1 MAGLL
6 PALLLALFGA
16 WCGTFAWGATAPAS
30 AAGAVLLLGT
40 LAWTRVSWRDPL
52 RLGTAGRLLPAALWI
67 AAAASAWASPVPRA
81 GRIAILML
89 PAFLALPAA
98 MARCWR
104 RETDR
109 RWGLRALAV
118 VVAGVA
124 LWSLVD
130 WWFLGSPRPAM
141 PLGHHNLL
149 AAWLVILL
157 PLAVLPARETGPW
170 RLAGLAAGSFALLAI
185 LASRSLA
192 GFAALALVAV
202 AGFAGR
208 AGERQRRWW
217 AILLALAL
225 LVSFLQLPRLLRIAA
240 GQDPSA
246 RARSAY
252 LEAGW
257 KGFAARPMLGW
268 GPGSAAWTAAAFLDP
283 VPGVNP
289 RGEAVGE
296 LHSLPAQLAYE
307 LGLTGLLLSF
317 ALPVLFFIRRMGER
331 QEGRDPALLA
341 AGLLGL
347 MAGAVAALGSGAL
360 AVTALPV
367 AGVVA
372 AGAALAGSGR
382 GKARPE
388 SPWPVW
394 GYAVLVLFALFP
406 LERAHWHYDRA
417 VALDLRNDSP
427 RAEDE
432 LAEAMRLD
440 PSFPLY
446 PARLALLLNRRPGA
460 NPSAAAELARRGAS
474 QGRGVPSLWMIAGI
488 LGYTAQRPWAGDAL
502 DRACRLDSFNP
513 IPPFY
518 QLLNKPGR
526 PDAAAYGA
534 HALLAEPRLATAL
547 FWERH
552 PPLLGGALKAIEV
565 WPGVDAGWKQALLA
579 ATAASATTSPQGTP
593 GPVEVLPL
601 VLDTE
606 QAETI
611 SLPVFRRRQWPAR
624 WGLVQVR
631 SEVLARFNLPPA
643 AAAPAT
649 SAVAFAAVPC
659 RRRSV
664 REQELLR
671 P

>member
-1 MAGLL
+1 L
-6 PALLLALFGA
+6 P
-16 WCGTFAWGATAPAS
+16 
-30 AAGAVLLLGT
+30 V
-40 LAWTRVSWRDPL
+40 
-52 RLGTAGRLLPAALWI
+52 
-67 AAAASAWASPVPRA
+67 
-81 GRIAILML
+81 
-89 PAFLALPAA
+89 
-98 MARCWR
+98 
-104 RETDR
+104 
-109 RWGLRALAV
+109 
-118 VVAGVA
+118 
-124 LWSLVD
+124 
-130 WWFLGSPRPAM
+130 
-141 PLGHHNLL
+141 
-149 AAWLVILL
+149 
-157 PLAVLPARETGPW
+157 
-170 RLAGLAAGSFALLAI
+170 
-185 LASRSLA
+185 
-192 GFAALALVAV
+192 
-202 AGFAGR
+202 
-208 AGERQRRWW
+208 
-217 AILLALAL
+217 
-225 LVSFLQLPRLLRIAA
+225 
-240 GQDPSA
+240 
-246 RARSAY
+246 
-252 LEAGW
+252 
-257 KGFAARPMLGW
+257 
-268 GPGSAAWTAAAFLDP
+268 
-283 VPGVNP
+283 
-289 RGEAVGE
+289 
-296 LHSLPAQLAYE
+296 QLAYE
-307 LGLTGLLLSF
+307 LGLTGLLLSC

-394 GYAVLVLFALFP
+394 GYAVLVLLVLFP

-417 VALDLRNDSP
+417 VASDLRNDSP

-432 LAEAMRLD
+432 LAEAMGLD

-446 PARLALLLNRRPGA
+446 PARLAMLLNRRPGA
-460 NPSAAAELARRGAS
+460 NPSAAAELALRGAGN
-474 QGRGVPSLWMIAGI
+474 GRGVPSLWMIAGI

-518 QLLNKPGR
+518 QLLNKPGG

-534 HALLAEPRLATAL
+534 HALLAEPKLAAAL

-552 PPLLGGALKAIEV
+552 PPLLGGALKAIET

-579 ATAASATTSPQGTP
+579 ATTETGTPPPQGTP

-601 VLDTE
+601 VLDTAE
-606 QAETI
+606 AETI

-631 SEVLARFNLPPA
+631 SDVLARFNLPPA

-649 SAVAFAAVPC
+649 SVVAFAAVPC

>member
-16 WCGTFAWGATAPAS
+16 WCGTFAWGAAAPAS
-30 AAGAVLLLGT
+30 AAAAVLLLGT
-40 LAWTRVSWRDPL
+40 LAWVGAPWRDPL
-52 RLGTAGRLLPAALWI
+52 RLGVAGRLLPAALWI
-67 AAAASAWASPVPRA
+67 AAAASAWVSPVPRA
-81 GRIAILML
+81 GRVAVLLL

-98 MARCWR
+98 MERCWR
-104 RETDR
+104 READR
-109 RWGLRALAV
+109 RVGLRALAV

-124 LWSLVD
+124 LWSLAD

-157 PLAVLPARETGPW
+157 PLAVLPAREPGPW

-202 AGFAGR
+202 IGFAGR

-217 AILLALAL
+217 AVLLALAL
-225 LVSFLQLPRLLRIAA
+225 LVSFIQLPRLLRVVS

-252 LEAGW
+252 MEAGW

-307 LGLTGLLLSF
+307 LGLTGLLLSL
-317 ALPVLFFIRRMGER
+317 ALPALFFLRRRAER
-331 QEGRDPALLA
+331 QEGRDPALLG

-347 MAGAVAALGSGAL
+347 GAGAVAALGSGAL

-367 AGVVA
+367 AAVVA

-388 SPWPVW
+388 SPWPVRV
-394 GYAVLVLFALFP
+394 YAAVVLLALIP
-406 LERAHWHYDRA
+406 LERAHWHYDQA
-417 VALDLRNDSP
+417 AAADFAADSP
-427 RAEDE
+427 RAEAE
-432 LAEAMRLD
+432 LAEAMQLD
-440 PSFPLY
+440 PEFPLY
-446 PARLALLLNRRPGA
+446 PSRLAMLLNRRAGA
-460 NPSAAAELARRGAS
+460 SPQAAADLALRGAGK
-474 QGRGVPSLWMIAGI
+474 GRAVPSLWMIAGI

-502 DRACRLDSFNP
+502 EKACRLDPLNP

-518 QLLNKPGR
+518 QLLNNPGGA
-526 PDAAAYGA
+526 DAAVYGA
-534 HALLAEPRLATAL
+534 HALLAEPRLAAAI

-552 PPLLGGALKAIEV
+552 PPLLGRALKAIET
-565 WPGVDAGWKQALLA
+565 WPGVDTGWKQAMIA
-579 ATAASATTSPQGTP
+579 AVAMTAPAGANPDA
-593 GPVEVLPL
+593 VDWLPL
-601 VLDTE
+601 VIDTAE
-606 QAETI
+606 AETV

-624 WGLVQVR
+624 WRLVQVR
-631 SEVLARFNLPPA
+631 SAALAHFNLPPA
-643 AAAPAT
+643 AAAPGT
-649 SAVAFAAVPC
+649 SALAFAAVPC

-664 REQELLR
+664 REQDLLT